1 MRESLTRKVSVE
13 PRYLEA
19 KEFQMYS
26 RRLVKDLEAKGFFRT
41 AVESLNLQL
50 HGHREDVT
58 MAECIRTFP
67 TVTFHATLPLKR
79 EEVDTLKVTGASI
92 IAALHQTKVIGR
104 TSMRRMTFCM
114 VSVVMLTSL
123 IFYRPTR
130 C

>member
-67 TVTFHATLPLKR
+67 TVTFPATLL
-79 EEVDTLKVTGASI
+79 
-92 IAALHQTKVIGR
+92 
-104 TSMRRMTFCM
+104 
-114 VSVVMLTSL
+114 
-123 IFYRPTR
+123 
-130 C
+130 